1 MLHLLTYKQ
10 RMVRFTPRM
19 LMLPW
24 SFAQLFTGEKSFR
37 DNILI
42 GSPRLNALG
51 LHRARVRIAHAMSA
65 RRRARL
71 AATVEAIDRERF
83 DRDGVVEI
91 RDFLPTDIF
100 AQLRDGV
107 MHYAGDARETV
118 QGHTITRRYAVG
130 PQALRQIPV
139 LRAFRRHARWRALA
153 RYVTGFDVEPLLY
166 IQSILTHRHDAPPDP
181 QVNLHADTFHPSM
194 KAWLFLDDV
203 DVATGPFTYVK
214 GSHRL
219 TAERLDWE
227 HRRSLTVRDE
237 SCRLSARGS
246 LRIEADE
253 LPGLGLPEPTAFAVP
268 ANTLVIADTFG
279 FHARGESAQRSTR
292 IELWAYGRRNPFR
305 VMTGGDLWSL
315 PGIAERRIDLRW
327 RLRDMLSVV
336 MGQPWAKRGIV
347 RPGED

>member
-1 MLHLLTYKQ
+1 MF
-10 RMVRFTPRM
+10 RFTLRW

-37 DNILI
+37 DNPLI
-42 GSPRLNALG
+42 GSRRLNALG

-71 AATVEAIDRERF
+71 AATVDAADRERF

-91 RDFLPTDIF
+91 RDFLPPEVF
-100 AQLRDGV
+100 AQMRDAV
-107 MHYAGDARETV
+107 MAYGGEARQTV
-118 QGHTITRRYAVG
+118 QGHTITRRYAIG
-130 PQALRQIPV
+130 PEALRQIPA
-139 LRAFRRHARWRALA
+139 LRAFRRHARWRAIS
-153 RYVTGFDVEPLLY
+153 RYVTGFNVEPLLY
-166 IQSILTHRHDAPPDP
+166 IQSILTHRYDAPPDP
-181 QVNLHADTFHPSM
+181 QVDLHADTFHPSM
-194 KAWLFLDDV
+194 KAWLFLEDV
-203 DVATGPFTYVK
+203 DPAAGPFTYVP

-219 TAERLDWE
+219 TPERLDWE
-227 HRRSLTVRDE
+227 HRRSLTVRDGA
-237 SCRLSARGS
+237 CRLSARGS
-246 LRIEADE
+246 LRVQPDE
-253 LPGLGLPEPTAFAVP
+253 LPALGLPGAKAFAVP

-315 PGIAERRIDLRW
+315 PGIAERRIDMRW
-327 RLRDMLSVV
+327 RLRDMMSRIVR
-336 MGQPWAKRGIV
+336 QPWAKRGLV